1 MKIRRYARSM
11 TPFSSLSDLPQR
23 LRQPVVRDLAWVLLS
38 PPLLCS
44 TPWPQRHPLT
54 ASAWSRTP
62 GVLADW
68 LLRQDQDSAALL
80 TWLAQSSVRRLGL
93 YYERL
98 WQFAL
103 RAAPGV
109 ELLAANLPI
118 RQSGHTLG
126 ELDLLLRDE
135 EGVHHLELAVKLYLG
150 PEHASGDQPAHWL
163 GPGSHDR
170 LDIKLDHL
178 SQHQLPLSARGEARA
193 VLAELA
199 TAEAQAALW
208 LGGYLFYPWPT
219 TCQPPQGAN
228 PQHLTGH
235 WLHQR
240 DWRSFIGQGRPGT
253 WQPLPRQA
261 WLAPARI
268 DTHDLW
274 PVAQLEHWFDDLHPV
289 SNAQLLVRLQ
299 PTPQGDW
306 VEKERVFL
314 VDDAWPMTEVQDQRL
329 RSVRPPERAR

>member
-1 MKIRRYARSM
+1 M
-11 TPFSSLSDLPQR
+11 TPFSSLSDLPHR

-38 PPLLCS
+38 PPLLCR
-44 TPWPQRHPLT
+44 TPWPQRHPLR
-54 ASAWSRTP
+54 ASSWSRTP
-62 GVLADW
+62 GALADW
-68 LLRQDQDSAALL
+68 LLRQDQDTSALL

-103 RAAPGV
+103 QAAPGV

-150 PEHASGDQPAHWL
+150 PEHASGDLPAHWL

-193 VLAELA
+193 ILAELA
-199 TAEAQAALW
+199 PAEAQAALW
-208 LGGYLFYPWPT
+208 LGGYLFYPWPA

-240 DWRSFIGQGRPGT
+240 DWRSFVRQSRTGT

-268 DTHDLW
+268 ATHDLW
-274 PVAQLEHWFDDLHPV
+274 PATRLEQWFDDLQPQ

-299 PTPQGDW
+299 PIPQGDW
-306 VEKERVFL
+306 VEQERVFL
-314 VDDAWPMTEVQDQRL
+314 VDDDWPMPETEDQRL